1 MANVSQI
8 LIDATAAL
16 ELAGIAEPRR
26 EASSLLVF
34 ALGRDRT
41 FLIAHPEY
49 APTDSERRAFDN
61 FLARRSAREPL
72 QYITGRQEF
81 YGLDFAVSPDVLIPR
96 PETEAIV
103 EHAIEFLREFE
114 NPRFCEVGVGSGCI
128 SVAIL
133 ANLPDAFGLGLDV
146 SGTAL
151 EAARLNAH
159 RHDVGS
165 RFETRLSD
173 VFCALEANE
182 SFDAIV
188 SNPPYVPAGDM
199 QGLQPEVRDFEP
211 LIALSDGA
219 DGLSIVKRIID
230 GAPRFLRS
238 GGLLLIEI
246 GVGQSAETASFVDCS
261 IWSSAEF
268 LSDLQ
273 GIPRTLKIFRK

>member
-1 MANVSQI
+1 MNGLNLVLLNLEVANVSQI

-34 ALGRDRT
+34 VLGRDRT
-41 FLIAHPEY
+41 FLIAHRVC
-49 APTDSERRAFDN
+49 ADDSERRAFDN

-133 ANLPDAFGLGLDV
+133 ANLPDAFGLG
-146 SGTAL
+146 S
-151 EAARLNAH
+151 
-159 RHDVGS
+159 
-165 RFETRLSD
+165 
-173 VFCALEANE
+173 
-182 SFDAIV
+182 
-188 SNPPYVPAGDM
+188 
-199 QGLQPEVRDFEP
+199 
-211 LIALSDGA
+211 
-219 DGLSIVKRIID
+219 
-230 GAPRFLRS
+230 
-238 GGLLLIEI
+238 
-246 GVGQSAETASFVDCS
+246 
-261 IWSSAEF
+261 
-268 LSDLQ
+268 
-273 GIPRTLKIFRK
+273 